1 LEYILRFANL
11 SLLYILLPV
20 VVIVALLRFVFI
32 KKTIYKYSLG
42 AVLKKN
48 NFFSQHPYKKI
59 FYVMRLL
66 LLIGLAF
73 LIGKPQ
79 LVDPRS
85 NITVEGIDIVLV
97 LDASGSMQLQ
107 DYSDDKR
114 SRFDIAKEEAIRF
127 IQKRENDPIG
137 LVIFGNDA
145 ISRCP
150 LTLDKTILTTMLDDL
165 KLGVV
170 NPDGTML
177 STAILTGVNR
187 LKNSKAKSKIVIAL
201 TDGEPSEND
210 LDPRIA
216 IEVAKKLGVKIYTI
230 GIGTDEQQYMN
241 HPFYGVI
248 VMPKVNRKLLTMV
261 AKKTGGEFFLAKDE
275 KDMRMVYEKIDAL
288 EKTEYETDMYSN
300 YFDWFMPF
308 LWVIIIICF
317 LELLLSTFVWF
328 SI

>member
-1 LEYILRFANL
+1 
-11 SLLYILLPV
+11 
-20 VVIVALLRFVFI
+20 
-32 KKTIYKYSLG
+32 
-42 AVLKKN
+42 
-48 NFFSQHPYKKI
+48 
-59 FYVMRLL
+59 MRLL